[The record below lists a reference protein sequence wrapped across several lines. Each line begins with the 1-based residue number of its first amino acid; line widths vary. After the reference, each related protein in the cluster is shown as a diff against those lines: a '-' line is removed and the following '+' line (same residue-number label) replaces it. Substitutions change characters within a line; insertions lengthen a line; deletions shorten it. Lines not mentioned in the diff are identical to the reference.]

1 MEKVLEKRVAL
12 VTGAASGIGQAIA
25 HAYIEAGAEVLAV
38 DRSPFSAEDARLPGL
53 VTMQLDLT
61 APGAV
66 AQVLKTA
73 GERWG
78 RLDVLVNNAGV
89 APYALLEE
97 TSDEIW
103 NQTVLINLTL
113 VFQLCRGAVPLLKAS
128 KAGRI
133 INIGSV
139 MSGLGAAG
147 LTAYATTKHGVAGM
161 TKCLASELGQYGI
174 TANYIQPGAVVTGIT
189 REAFAQD
196 EAFRT
201 FWEGKAALGRLGQPG
216 DIAPVAVFLASDG
229 AGFISGQGIIADG
242 GAVQKP

>member
-38 DRSPFSAEDARLPGL
+38 DRSAFSAEDARRPGL
-53 VTMQLDLT
+53 VTMQADLT

-66 AQVLKTA
+66 EQIVKTA
-73 GERWG
+73 AERWG

-97 TSDEIW
+97 TSDELW
-103 NQTVLINLTL
+103 DQTVLINLTL
-113 VFQLCRGAVPLLKAS
+113 VFRLCRGALPLLKSS
-128 KAGRI
+128 KSGRI

-139 MSGLGAAG
+139 MSSFGSAG
-147 LTAYATTKHGVAGM
+147 LSAYATTKHGVAGL
-161 TKCLASELGQYGI
+161 TKCLASELGLYGI
-174 TANYIQPGAVVTGIT
+174 TANLIQPGAVVTGIT
-189 REAFAQD
+189 RDAFAQD
-196 EAFRT
+196 DAFRT
-201 FWEGKAALGRLGQPG
+201 FWEGKAALGRLGQPD

-229 AGFISGQGIIADG
+229 AGFVSGQGFIVDG